1 VLGASITAFAAP
13 FALGYARHALRSGS
27 SRGLGRA
34 ALVVAA
40 LESLACLILA
50 AGWLWNHLA

>member
-1 VLGASITAFAAP
+1 VLGASITGFAAP

-34 ALVVAA
+34 ALVIAA
-40 LESLACLILA
+40 FEALACLILA
-50 AGWLWNHLA
+50 AGWLWNHVS